1 MLFRASSETEPGT
14 FTSLPLSS
22 KSYLEMMDY
31 LRTVVIQDA
40 PALMKLYPRHE
51 LWKHSVFKSKEFLE
65 YKELW
70 ENEMKKETP
79 QEIMLKRAYP
89 ELVAEVKRRGQEM
102 RNDFRQYNN
111 ALRHDFAEPLLKL
124 QEQYQERQDS
134 VFQVLQGY
142 SNVRQAILGQEFASS
157 DNRSNRGG
165 GGDFDFDNES
175 SEPPPKRAR
184 VEGSETSDSSQ
195 VAQDSLNAIS
205 MDSELTSRAANV
217 NSASTSSSESQ
228 MDKRV
233 HSINDLWTYYKR
245 GSNGY
250 MPLEALEA
258 NYKKSRKQCKYFFTS
273 SETNLRT
280 RFLKIVSFIKDLAK
294 KEELNEEKAA
304 HALHLW
310 KEAKGKSMNL
320 TTFAKKLSSG
330 QFQNHDFHIQ
340 LKPFLQQV

>member
-1 MLFRASSETEPGT
+1 
-14 FTSLPLSS
+14 
-22 KSYLEMMDY
+22 
-31 LRTVVIQDA
+31 
-40 PALMKLYPRHE
+40 
-51 LWKHSVFKSKEFLE
+51 
-65 YKELW
+65 
-70 ENEMKKETP
+70 
-79 QEIMLKRAYP
+79 
-89 ELVAEVKRRGQEM
+89 M

-124 QEQYQERQDS
+124 QEQYQELQDS

-217 NSASTSSSESQ
+217 NSSSTSSSESQ

-233 HSINDLWTYYKR
+233 HSINDLWTYYK
-245 GSNGY
+245 GVL
-250 MPLEALEA
+250 MVICL
-258 NYKKSRKQCKYFFTS
+258 
-273 SETNLRT
+273 
-280 RFLKIVSFIKDLAK
+280 
-294 KEELNEEKAA
+294 
-304 HALHLW
+304 
-310 KEAKGKSMNL
+310 
-320 TTFAKKLSSG
+320 
-330 QFQNHDFHIQ
+330 
-340 LKPFLQQV
+340 